1 MLPVPQRAMTRPSAA
16 DYVRPLLKD
25 NRLFGGLPEGALD
38 ALIAKGH
45 IKRYAKGDVIYR
57 RGAPGDSLMVILA
70 GRIKITNIN
79 VEGREVVLNFLG
91 AGDINGEIAVID
103 GQERTANAQALE
115 DSEVFVVYARDLLP
129 ALIAHPQA
137 MLQFFRVLCEKVRA
151 ASAIIEDNT
160 LDMRGRVAKGL
171 LRLARQHGMKTSE
184 GIRIRLM
191 ASQTELGNYLGLS
204 RANVSRQLGQLKEA
218 RVIKIE
224 GADIVIVDEAGLSE
238 IADAPSSS
246 D

>member
-1 MLPVPQRAMTRPSAA
+1 
-16 DYVRPLLKD
+16 
-25 NRLFGGLPEGALD
+25 
-38 ALIAKGH
+38 
-45 IKRYAKGDVIYR
+45 
-57 RGAPGDSLMVILA
+57 MVILT

-79 VEGREVVLNFLG
+79 VDGKEVVLNFLG

-103 GQERTANAQALE
+103 GKERTANAQALE
-115 DSEVFVVYARDLLP
+115 ESQVFVVYARDLLP

-137 MLQFFRVLCEKVRA
+137 MLQFVRVLCEKVRA

-171 LRLARQHGMKTSE
+171 LRLATQHGTRSKD

-204 RANVSRQLGQLKEA
+204 RANVSRQLGQLKDA
-218 RVIKIE
+218 KVIRIE
-224 GADIVIVDEAGLSE
+224 GAEIIVIDETGLSE
-238 IADAPSSS
+238 IADAPSSVE
-246 D
+246 

>member
-1 MLPVPQRAMTRPSAA
+1 MARHSAA
-16 DYVRPLLKD
+16 DHVRPLLKD
-25 NRLFGGLPEGALD
+25 NTLFGGLPDGALD
-38 ALIAKGH
+38 ALIGKGH
-45 IKRYAKGDVIYR
+45 IKKYARGDVIYR
-57 RGAPGDSLMVILA
+57 RGAPGDSLMVILT

-79 VEGREVVLNFLG
+79 VDGKEVVLNFLG

-103 GQERTANAQALE
+103 GKERTANAQALE
-115 DSEVFVVYARDLLP
+115 DSQVFVVYARDLLP

-137 MLQFFRVLCEKVRA
+137 MLQFFRTLCEKVRA

-171 LRLARQHGMKTSE
+171 LRLATQHGTRNKE

-204 RANVSRQLGQLKEA
+204 RANVSRQLGHLQDAK
-218 RVIKIE
+218 VIRIE
-224 GADIVIVDEAGLSE
+224 GADIIVIDEAGLSE
-238 IADAPSSS
+238 IADAPSS
-246 D
+246 DE